1 MSEIKKYVRIKRA
14 YSKGAW
20 YANQIGSVF
29 PSLGTWENAYKVN
42 SPDRALYIRQED
54 AELIVTEKRPANRN
68 DRILITNADTVHGLY
83 KNGDDGDELVV
94 DGQHKFGNGV
104 FAYKEYDVHRLDC
117 HYVTYKEYEVIVN
130 NEEADEMENI
140 EKRYDIA
147 VENMNTATENLIAEI
162 EELRL
167 AAYAKGYE
175 DARRHRLKRPHKNAG
190 MKSSSRRRRTYRI

>member
-1 MSEIKKYVRIKRA
+1 MAKTKKYVRIEKSSNPA
-14 YSKGAW
+14 YW
-20 YANQIGSVF
+20 YADRIRDVFEVVGMTDTDYVVFIEDIGS
-29 PSLGTWENAYKVN
+29 SLVLKK
-42 SPDRALYIRQED
+42 D

-83 KNGDDGDELVV
+83 KNGDELVV

-140 EKRYDIA
+140 EKRYDTA

-167 AAYAKGYE
+167 AAYAQGYE
-175 DARRHRLKRPHKNAG
+175 DARRALLTTAG
-190 MKSSSRRRRTYRI
+190 RRRFRSVFRR

>member
-29 PSLGTWENAYKVN
+29 PSLGTWENAYKVD

-83 KNGDDGDELVV
+83 KNGDELVV

-140 EKRYDIA
+140 EKRYDTA

-167 AAYAKGYE
+167 AAYAQGYE
-175 DARRHRLKRPHKNAG
+175 DARRALLTTAG
-190 MKSSSRRRRTYRI
+190 RRRFRSVFRR

>member
-1 MSEIKKYVRIKRA
+1 MRIKRA

-29 PSLGTWENAYKVN
+29 PSLGTWENAYKVD

-83 KNGDDGDELVV
+83 KNGDELVV

-140 EKRYDIA
+140 EKRYDTA

-167 AAYAKGYE
+167 AAYAQGYE
-175 DARRHRLKRPHKNAG
+175 DARRALLTTAG
-190 MKSSSRRRRTYRI
+190 RRRFRSVFRR